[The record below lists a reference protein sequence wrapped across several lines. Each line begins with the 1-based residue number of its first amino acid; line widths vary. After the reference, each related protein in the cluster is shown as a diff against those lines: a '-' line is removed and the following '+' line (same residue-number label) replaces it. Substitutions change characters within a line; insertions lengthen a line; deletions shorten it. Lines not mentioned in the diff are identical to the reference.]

1 MLTVG
6 SHPVV
11 PASATSP
18 LEVPAPSIT
27 PSPTIAAPTIAFPH
41 LAQHFQSGQDLGRWV
56 RAYVERHGMVLL
68 KGWQPRS
75 EQGKG
80 ESHAERNLE
89 RNLDSIMA
97 DFGEFC
103 RSIGTLV
110 PHNPGQDDFVW
121 PIRPVISR
129 SALKTFSEHNQAAH
143 LHTDS
148 QYRPQPEHFVAMCMV
163 QTAQCG
169 GGVSE
174 LLDFRRVIEDL
185 EQTAGGQALLQ
196 VLRTHKLPIG
206 VPSIFR
212 EPGDSGY
219 IEATILGGA
228 VPFRYR
234 YDTMKAGLDQV
245 DPSQRAELGAA
256 LDRLDAVIQASPHRL
271 EFPLENQDVLLVD
284 NHRFLHGR
292 KAFTDRDRLLL
303 RVRFD

>member
-1 MLTVG
+1 M
-6 SHPVV
+6 
-11 PASATSP
+11 
-18 LEVPAPSIT
+18 
-27 PSPTIAAPTIAFPH
+27 PSPPIAAHTIAFPH
-41 LAQHFQSGQDLGRWV
+41 LAQQFRSGQDLGRWV

-68 KGWQPRS
+68 KGWQPGS
-75 EQGKG
+75 EQGDVDSTSGRNSGRDSQHNSK
-80 ESHAERNLE
+80 HDPERNSGRNPE
-89 RNLDSIMA
+89 RDLDSIMA

-121 PIRPVISR
+121 PIRPVVSR
-129 SALKTFSEHNQAAH
+129 SALKTFSEHNQAAQ

-169 GGVSE
+169 GGASM

-185 EQTAGGQALLQ
+185 EQTAAGQALLQ

-219 IEATILGGA
+219 IEASILGGA

-245 DPSQRAELGAA
+245 DPSQRAELAEA

-271 EFPLENQDVLLVD
+271 EFPMENQDVLFVD

-292 KAFTDRDRLLL
+292 KAFTDLDRLLL